1 MGKDSPEIWAV
12 PFLLLHLQKH
22 KYMKKL
28 IILSAIFLLGCTA
41 QSVTIGKIRKDYS
54 KFSIDGQLVLYGG
67 KPLAKYQAKT
77 YSLDNGELVEEYN
90 LLLLDNNLT
99 NKQLIGDL
107 IDFVSERHEG
117 AEVEVEIDSYQSSFK
132 L

>member
-1 MGKDSPEIWAV
+1 
-12 PFLLLHLQKH
+12 
-22 KYMKKL
+22 
-28 IILSAIFLLGCTA
+28 
-41 QSVTIGKIRKDYS
+41 
-54 KFSIDGQLVLYGG
+54 
-67 KPLAKYQAKT
+67 
-77 YSLDNGELVEEYN
+77 
-90 LLLLDNNLT
+90 LLLDNNLT